1 LKVIIQA
8 ILCSITIHIVYF
20 ISTMTIGY
28 IRTKRYVPDMEAAW
42 NNVEKLPNR
51 ISFGD
56 TISPA
61 LYFFSLVIVTVR
73 FDYSLIK
80 ANFYLGFQL

>member
-20 ISTMTIGY
+20 ISTMIIGY
-28 IRTKRYVPDMEAAW
+28 IRTKRYVPDMDAAW

-51 ISFGD
+51 ISFGV

-61 LYFFSLVIVTVR
+61 LYFLSLVIVALLCG
-73 FDYSLIK
+73 LIIFLSK
-80 ANFYLGFQL
+80 RTFI